1 MSQLAIDKDTAMK
14 YNDFMRPNWTNYFL
28 GLAKVVSQR
37 SHDIHT
43 QHGCIIT
50 DQQNR
55 ILGVGYNGFPKGMD
69 DSVLPKKRPEKYD
82 WMIHAE
88 RNALS
93 NCVIRPDNGIAYV
106 TGQCCND
113 CIMALW
119 QEGVT
124 KAVMGDCHGTQLFD
138 EKEKIKFE
146 FFVKQTGMTI
156 VKAKY
161 DLTWIEQMLN
171 NIS

>member
-1 MSQLAIDKDTAMK
+1 
-14 YNDFMRPNWTNYFL
+14 MRPTWADYFL

-43 QHGCIIT
+43 QHGCVIT
-50 DQQNR
+50 DTNHR

-69 DSVLPKKRPEKYD
+69 DRLLPKTRPEKYA

-106 TGQCCND
+106 TGQSCND

-119 QEGVT
+119 QEGITTVIM
-124 KAVMGDCHGTQLFD
+124 ANSHGTHLFD
-138 EKEKIKFE
+138 ENSQKHFD
-146 FFVKQTGMTI
+146 FFVEQTGIKI
-156 VKAKY
+156 VKHTPNF
-161 DLTWIEQMLN
+161 DWIKE
-171 NIS
+171 IDF

>member
-1 MSQLAIDKDTAMK
+1 ME
-14 YNDFMRPNWTNYFL
+14 RPKWENYFL
-28 GLAKVVSQR
+28 GIAKVVAQR

-43 QHGCIIT
+43 QHGCVIT
-50 DQQNR
+50 DQQHR
-55 ILGVGYNGFPKGMD
+55 IIGVGYNGFPKGMD
-69 DSVLPKKRPEKYD
+69 DNVLPKDRPGKYE

-119 QEGVT
+119 QEGVS
-124 KAVMGDCHGTQLFD
+124 KVVMAEGHGTILFD
-138 EKEKIKFE
+138 EHAEKKFNLFIKQTKMQVEKI
-146 FFVKQTGMTI
+146 I
-156 VKAKY
+156 PDY
-161 DLTWIEQMLN
+161 SWIH
-171 NIS
+171 NIDGV

>member
-1 MSQLAIDKDTAMK
+1 
-14 YNDFMRPNWTNYFL
+14 MRPNWTNYFL
-28 GLAKVVSQR
+28 GIAKVVSLR

-43 QHGCIIT
+43 QHGCVIT
-50 DQQNR
+50 DKNNR
-55 ILGVGYNGFPKGMD
+55 ILGVGYNGFPKGMND
-69 DSVLPKKRPEKYD
+69 NLLPTSRPEKYT

-119 QEGVT
+119 QEGIKEVYM
-124 KAVMGDCHGTQLFD
+124 ANSHGTHLFD
-138 EKEKIKFE
+138 KNQEEIFNTFIE
-146 FFVKQTGMTI
+146 HTGMQI
-156 VKAKY
+156 NRVDI
-161 DLTWIEQMLN
+161 DLSWLGVLV
-171 NIS
+171 

>member
-1 MSQLAIDKDTAMK
+1 MTPS
-14 YNDFMRPNWTNYFL
+14 WTDYFL
-28 GLAKVVSQR
+28 GLAFIVSQK

-50 DQQNR
+50 DNSNR
-55 ILGVGYNGFPKGMD
+55 ILSLGYNGFPRGLD
-69 DSVLPKKRPEKYD
+69 DNILPKDRPDKYP

-93 NCVIRPDNGIAYV
+93 NCTIRPEGGTAYV

-119 QEGVT
+119 QEGIKTV
-124 KAVMGDCHGTQLFD
+124 VMTDNHGTILFD
-138 EKEKIKFE
+138 ETQQNIFDKFITMSGMKIKK
-146 FFVKQTGMTI
+146 VKP
-156 VKAKY
+156 
-161 DLTWIEQMLN
+161 DLDWLKRC
-171 NIS
+171 ISDV